1 LDWSGAELREV
12 GVKAAMGRL
21 FLMHLDG
28 NVYSC
33 KHCKTHLGVAGD
45 IISKVPLDPSASP
58 RCQNKKNLFLIFA
71 VPAADACGEAD
82 SGCFPWCFDFFQAF
96 HCKHGKAYLF
106 HKV

>member
-1 LDWSGAELREV
+1 MREV
-12 GVKAAMGRL
+12 GEKAAMGRL

-58 RCQNKKNLFLIFA
+58 RCQKKKIS
-71 VPAADACGEAD
+71 C
-82 SGCFPWCFDFFQAF
+82 
-96 HCKHGKAYLF
+96 
-106 HKV
+106 